1 VFFVLRRPEVRLVL
15 TSGTLLYVELVLL
28 RWIPANVTYI
38 GFFSNFLLMASFLGI
53 GIGILLGRRF
63 AGVAWSPFP
72 GLLLL
77 VVGLIQSAKLDVQF
91 RASDEI
97 FFGLAESH
105 AADTNFFVLP
115 LVFVLVAAVMA
126 ALALPLGSLLRAMPP
141 LRAYALDIVGSI
153 GGIALFTGLSVLSS
167 QPPVWFGILALLLGG
182 LALARRMTRFTLVN
196 AAFVLA
202 TCALVIGA
210 AASGDLWSPYYR
222 ISVQRPAGSD
232 ATISVNG
239 IPHQAMH
246 AVQRDQPAAEPFY
259 DQIYEWFPGRRF
271 GHALVVGAGSG
282 TDTAYALANKVE
294 SIDAVEIDPR
304 ILELGERE
312 HPDHPYSDPRV
323 REHVDDGRAFLR
335 SSPDRYDLIVFALPD
350 SLTLVSTSA
359 NLRLESFLFTREA
372 FASARDHLAPNG
384 VFVLYNYYRQPWL
397 LAKIEGMLSDVFE
410 TAPLVREYN
419 APIGSAAVLAASP
432 TALPVSGQA
441 SLASAATPGE
451 RPAAATD
458 DWPFLYLRDRNIAP
472 YYLLALAFVVLIAGI
487 ATLLA
492 ARLVAAPVGAF
503 SPHFFLLG
511 TAFLLLETRSLT
523 IFSLLFGTTWTVNAM
538 AFAAILV
545 SVLLA
550 IGVNAVARPPRL
562 MLYSGLGIT
571 LLVAFLLPPSALLFE
586 PAWLRY
592 VAAAMIAFAPVFFAN
607 LVFTASFRETRTADM
622 AFASNLIGAMIGGV
636 LEYAALITGYQALL
650 FIVASMYAAAYLA
663 GSRVRLFAD
672 RRLVAPE
679 PA

>member
-1 VFFVLRRPEVRLVL
+1 
-15 TSGTLLYVELVLL
+15 
-28 RWIPANVTYI
+28 
-38 GFFSNFLLMASFLGI
+38 
-53 GIGILLGRRF
+53 
-63 AGVAWSPFP
+63 
-72 GLLLL
+72 
-77 VVGLIQSAKLDVQF
+77 
-91 RASDEI
+91 
-97 FFGLAESH
+97 
-105 AADTNFFVLP
+105 
-115 LVFVLVAAVMA
+115 
-126 ALALPLGSLLRAMPP
+126 
-141 LRAYALDIVGSI
+141 
-153 GGIALFTGLSVLSS
+153 
-167 QPPVWFGILALLLGG
+167 
-182 LALARRMTRFTLVN
+182 
-196 AAFVLA
+196 A
-202 TCALVIGA
+202 T
-210 AASGDLWSPYYR
+210 ASGDLWSPYYR

-246 AVQRDQPAAEPFY
+246 AVQRDQPAAEPLY

-359 NLRLESFLFTREA
+359 NVRLESFLFTREA

-410 TAPLVREYN
+410 TAPLV
-419 APIGSAAVLAASP
+419 
-432 TALPVSGQA
+432 
-441 SLASAATPGE
+441 
-451 RPAAATD
+451 
-458 DWPFLYLRDRNIAP
+458 
-472 YYLLALAFVVLIAGI
+472 
-487 ATLLA
+487 
-492 ARLVAAPVGAF
+492 AAPVAAF

-571 LLVAFLLPPSALLFE
+571 LLV
-586 PAWLRY
+586 
-592 VAAAMIAFAPVFFAN
+592 
-607 LVFTASFRETRTADM
+607 
-622 AFASNLIGAMIGGV
+622 
-636 LEYAALITGYQALL
+636 
-650 FIVASMYAAAYLA
+650 
-663 GSRVRLFAD
+663 
-672 RRLVAPE
+672 
-679 PA
+679 

>member
-1 VFFVLRRPEVRLVL
+1 MVQALRGPGWRLVL
-15 TSGTLLYVELVLL
+15 TSATLLFVELVFL

-53 GIGILLGRRF
+53 GVGILLGRRL
-63 AGVAWSPFP
+63 ADLAWSPFP
-72 GLLLL
+72 ALLLL
-77 VVGLIQSAKLDVQF
+77 IVGLILGAKLDVQI
-91 RASDEI
+91 RASNEI
-97 FFGLAESH
+97 FFGLAESS
-105 AADTNFFVLP
+105 AADTNFLVLP

-126 ALALPLGSLLRAMPP
+126 ALALPLGSLLRSMPP

-153 GGIALFTGLSVLSS
+153 GGIALFTGLSVVSS
-167 QPPVWFGILALLLGG
+167 QPPVWFGVLALLLGG
-182 LALARRMTRFTLVN
+182 LALTRPLTLFSAIN
-196 AAFVLA
+196 AAFVVA
-202 TCALVIGA
+202 TCALAIGA
-210 AASGDLWSPYYR
+210 TASGDLWSPYYR
-222 ISVQRPAGSD
+222 ITVLRPAGSD

-246 AVQRDQPAAEPFY
+246 AVQMGPSATEPFY
-259 DQIYEWFPGRRF
+259 DQIYQWFPGRRF

-294 SIDAVEIDPR
+294 AIDAVEIDPR

-312 HPDHPYSDPRV
+312 HPDRPYSDPRV
-323 REHVDDGRAFLR
+323 HEYVDDGRAFLR
-335 SSPDRYDLIVFALPD
+335 SSAQRYDLIVFALPD

-359 NLRLESFLFTREA
+359 NVRLESFLFTREA
-372 FASARDHLAPNG
+372 FVSARDHLTPNG

-397 LAKIEGMLSDVFE
+397 LAKIEGMLADVFQ
-410 TAPLVREYN
+410 TDPLVRRYD
-419 APIGSAAVLAASP
+419 APIGSAAVLAASA
-432 TALPVSGQA
+432 TDLPVSGQA
-441 SLASAATPGE
+441 SLMSPASLSE

-458 DWPFLYLRDRNIAP
+458 DWPFLYLRDRVIAP
-472 YYLLALAFVVLIAGI
+472 YYILALAFVLLVAGV
-487 ATLLA
+487 ATVLA
-492 ARLVAAPVGAF
+492 ARVVSAPVAAF

-511 TAFLLLETRSLT
+511 AAFLLLETRSLT

-538 AFAAILV
+538 AFAAILA

-550 IGVNAVARPPRL
+550 IGVNAVTKPPRL
-562 MLYSGLGIT
+562 VLYSGLGVT
-571 LLVAFLLPPSALLFE
+571 LLLAYVLPPSALLFD

-592 VAAAMIAFAPVFFAN
+592 LAAAVIAFAPVFFAN
-607 LVFTASFRETRTADM
+607 LVFTASFRDTKTADM

-636 LEYAALITGYQALL
+636 LEYAALLTGYQALL
-650 FIVASMYAAAYLA
+650 IIVAALYAAAYLA

-672 RRLVAPE
+672 RRLVTAE

>member
-1 VFFVLRRPEVRLVL
+1 VVQALRGPGLRLVL
-15 TSGTLLYVELVLL
+15 TSATLLFVELVLL
-28 RWIPANVTYI
+28 RWVPANVTYI

-53 GIGILLGRRF
+53 GVGILLGRRF
-63 AGVAWSPFP
+63 ANVAWSPFP
-72 GLLLL
+72 GLLLA
-77 VVGLIQSAKLDVQF
+77 VVGLILGAKLDVQI
-91 RASDEI
+91 RASNEI
-97 FFGLAESH
+97 FFGLAESR
-105 AADTNFFVLP
+105 AADTNFLVLP

-126 ALALPLGSLLRAMPP
+126 ALALPLGALFRSMPP
-141 LRAYALDIVGSI
+141 LRAYALDIGGSI

-167 QPPVWFGILALLLGG
+167 QPPVWFGVIALLLAG
-182 LALARRMTRFTLVN
+182 LALARPLTRFSLIN
-196 AAFVLA
+196 AAFVVA

-210 AASGDLWSPYYR
+210 TASGDLWSPYYR
-222 ISVQRPAGSD
+222 ITVQRPAGSD
-232 ATISVNG
+232 TTISVNG

-246 AVQRDQPAAEPFY
+246 AVETGRTTEPFY
-259 DQIYEWFPGRRF
+259 DQIYQWFPGRRF
-271 GHALVVGAGSG
+271 AHALVIGAGSG
-282 TDTAYALANKVE
+282 TDTAYALANKVQA
-294 SIDAVEIDPR
+294 IDAVEIDPR

-323 REHVDDGRAFLR
+323 REYVDDGRAFLR
-335 SSPDRYDLIVFALPD
+335 SSQDRYDLIVFALPD

-359 NLRLESFLFTREA
+359 NVRLESFLFTREA
-372 FASARDHLAPNG
+372 FVSARDHLTPNG

-397 LAKIEGMLSDVFE
+397 LAKIEGMLADVFQ
-410 TAPLVREYN
+410 TDPLVRQYD

-432 TALPVSGQA
+432 TDLPVSGQA
-441 SLASAATPGE
+441 SLLDPASPSE

-458 DWPFLYLRDRNIAP
+458 DWPFLYLRDRVIAP
-472 YYLLALAFVVLIAGI
+472 YYILALAFVLLVAGV
-487 ATLLA
+487 ATVLA
-492 ARLVAAPVGAF
+492 ARVVSAPIAAF

-511 TAFLLLETRSLT
+511 AAFLLLETRSLT

-550 IGVNAVARPPRL
+550 IGVNAVTKPPRVI
-562 MLYSGLGIT
+562 LYSGLGVT
-571 LLVAFLLPPSALLFE
+571 LLLTYVLTPSALLFD

-592 VAAAMIAFAPVFFAN
+592 LAAAVIAFAPVFFAN
-607 LVFTASFRETRTADM
+607 LVFTASFRDTTTADM

-636 LEYAALITGYQALL
+636 LEYAALLTGYQALL
-650 FIVASMYAAAYLA
+650 LIVAALYAAAYLA

-672 RRLVAPE
+672 RRLVTAE